1 MSAVVSVALAT
12 DADRAALER
21 IRARSPES
29 DPAVAL
35 PDVPVSRIPRHV
47 AVIMDGNGR
56 WASARGRPRTDGH
69 RAGAASIRRT
79 LVHAAKLGIEY
90 LTLYS
95 FSSENW
101 SRPEEEVRALMEL
114 CIEHC
119 HSEQAELSSS
129 GVRVVVIGR
138 REGLAAD
145 VVEALEFVE
154 RSTAECRRIT
164 VCLAINYGSRGEIA
178 DAARSL
184 ARDAAAGRITAES
197 IDETAVS
204 SRLYT
209 AGMPDPDLLIRTGG
223 EMRLSN
229 YLLWQ
234 LSYAELHSS
243 PVLWPDFSEGD
254 LDAAVRDFA
263 TRHRK
268 FGGLATP

>member
-1 MSAVVSVALAT
+1 MSTDTPAALAT
-12 DADRAALER
+12 EADRAALER

-29 DPAVAL
+29 DPASFL

-56 WASARGRPRTDGH
+56 WASGRGLPRTDGH
-69 RAGAASIRRT
+69 RHGALAIRRT
-79 LVHAAKLGIEY
+79 LVHAARLGIEF

-101 SRPEEEVRALMEL
+101 RRPEEEVRALMEL

-119 HSEQAELSSS
+119 HSEQAELSAS

-138 REGLAAD
+138 RAGLSSE
-145 VVEALEFVE
+145 VREALDLVE
-154 RSTAECRRIT
+154 RSTATCRRIT

-184 ARDAAAGRITAES
+184 AMDVAAGRLAAES
-197 IDETAVS
+197 IDEEMVA

-209 AGMPDPDLLIRTGG
+209 AGIPDPDLLVRTGG

-234 LSYAELHSS
+234 LSYAELHSTR
-243 PVLWPDFSEGD
+243 VLWPDFSEAD
-254 LDAAVRDFA
+254 LNAAVRDFA
-263 TRHRK
+263 SRNRK
-268 FGGLATP
+268 FGGLGAG